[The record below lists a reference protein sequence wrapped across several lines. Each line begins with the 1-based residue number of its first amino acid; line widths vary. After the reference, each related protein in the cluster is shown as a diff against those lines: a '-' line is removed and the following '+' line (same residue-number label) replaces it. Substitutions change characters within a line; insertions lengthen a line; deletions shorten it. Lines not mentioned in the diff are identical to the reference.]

1 MDTKISDSS
10 RGAIRVSDAERD
22 QAVSELG
29 EHFQSGRLTL
39 EEFDERS
46 NLALR
51 AKTGNDLVALFT
63 DLPTTVV
70 PASMRPENPV
80 SPEPP
85 VDFGGRRAGGPPVA
99 RFVITCVIA
108 AIIFTNLTAGFG
120 GGPHH
125 ARVIWLVP
133 IVFLGVV
140 LLRLARRR

>member
-1 MDTKISDSS
+1 MDTKISDNR

-29 EHFQSGRLTL
+29 EHFQAGRLTL

-46 NLALR
+46 DLALH

-70 PASMRPENPV
+70 PASMRLENPV
-80 SPEPP
+80 IPEPP
-85 VDFGGRRAGGPPVA
+85 ADFGGRRAGGPSVA
-99 RFVITCVIA
+99 RFFIACVIA
-108 AIIFTNLTAGFG
+108 AVIFANLTVGVGA
-120 GGPHH
+120 GPHH
-125 ARVIWLVP
+125 RVIWLVP
-133 IVFLGVV
+133 VLFLGLA

>member
-1 MDTKISDSS
+1 MDTKISDNR

-29 EHFQSGRLTL
+29 EHFQAGRLTL

-46 NLALR
+46 DLALH

-80 SPEPP
+80 IPEPP
-85 VDFGGRRAGGPPVA
+85 ADFGGRRASGPSVA
-99 RFVITCVIA
+99 RFFIACVIA
-108 AIIFTNLTAGFG
+108 AVIFANLTVGVGA
-120 GGPHH
+120 GPHH
-125 ARVIWLVP
+125 RVIWLVP
-133 IVFLGVV
+133 VLFLGLA